1 MSKYH
6 DDLTVA
12 SDPGRFELSD
22 TKLKKLC
29 PELYGLMPRIVG
41 LIYAR
46 DWNDLIRLR
55 DVIREHIALGDT
67 RAAVVIR
74 KRPLLVAAYTD
85 ELDCVAVLRFEN
97 KLASTFGLEE
107 KTRLL
112 TVNTYGHISDSLASD
127 LTPGSNSTN
136 RYGNFQPIIADF
148 LVDDT
153 QQVHRR
159 KRDIGEPEWQR
170 AWNLAQEWIAKHGSK
185 ARDGNPVHCANPAF

>member
-6 DDLTVA
+6 DDSTVA
-12 SDPGRFELSD
+12 SDPGRFEMSD
-22 TKLKKLC
+22 AKLKNLC
-29 PELYGLMPRIVG
+29 PELYGIMPRIVG

-46 DWNDLIRLR
+46 DWNDLIKLR
-55 DVIREHIALGDT
+55 DVFREHLALGDT

-97 KLASTFGLEE
+97 KLAGAFGLQE

-112 TVNTYGHISDSLASD
+112 TVNTYSHISDGLASD
-127 LTPGSNSTN
+127 LTPGPNSIN

-148 LVDDT
+148 LVDDI
-153 QQVHRR
+153 QQVNQR
-159 KRDIGEPEWQR
+159 KRDIDEPEWQR
-170 AWNLAQEWIAKHGSK
+170 AWKLAQEWIAKHGPK
-185 ARDGNPVHCANPAF
+185 ARDGNPVHCADPAF